1 MYFLPVIIISI
12 LFGLFTP
19 GISDAYIWRCHTPQG
34 DIWTEQPNG
43 NADCQEYDGMYNPS
57 PAPSPVQ
64 SDPPQYVPTPPPVVV
79 SPPPVVYAPYPYP
92 YYPPQYYYYAGPRV
106 YVGPPLFGF
115 RFNFGG
121 HVGRH
126 FGGHHR

>member
-1 MYFLPVIIISI
+1 MYFLPVITISI

-43 NADCQEYDGMYNPS
+43 NADCQEYDGTYNPS
-57 PAPSPVQ
+57 PA
-64 SDPPQYVPTPPPVVV
+64 TPPPVGV
-79 SPPPVVYAPYPYP
+79 SPVVYAPYPYP
-92 YYPPQYYYYAGPRV
+92 YYPPPYYYYAGPRV
-106 YVGPPLFGF
+106 YVGPPFFGF